1 MTFQNL
7 DLTVRPGVILGPA
20 IARDG
25 VPVHAVYNVEEDRYY
40 QIGEREFFIIDRLKR
55 GLELDQISQL
65 YADRFGKVLGVQSW
79 HQMAILLGS
88 KRLLLE
94 DGIKHESRARERML
108 SRDWGAIFRKVW
120 SL

>member
-40 QIGEREFFIIDRLKR
+40 QIGEREFFIID
-55 GLELDQISQL
+55 
-65 YADRFGKVLGVQSW
+65 
-79 HQMAILLGS
+79 
-88 KRLLLE
+88 
-94 DGIKHESRARERML
+94 L
-108 SRDWGAIFRKVW
+108 SLIHI
-120 SL
+120 